1 MIILNEHNVKGY
13 NIVIFMAITN
23 ILYCDFVG
31 FNYLI
36 DNFKQNAWIAILFLF
51 IINIFICLFFKG
63 FNKTFH
69 PLKELSKN
77 NLIRIIT
84 IIYITASSIFL
95 IIYSS
100 IIIKNYFYFE
110 SPIQIFIL
118 ITIITSVIISF
129 QGFNSIITS
138 TTLLF
143 FLFGFFYIFPLFFLN
158 EHNFY
163 LLLPIDFDFLKSYK
177 ILLMSLNLFDNFILA
192 FYSPIIKNGF
202 KRKYILIGNTILII
216 YFLYITMDS
225 ITLLGANYYS
235 NTKMAGF
242 LRWQLFKGGSF
253 FENYDIFL
261 LIMITIITIYKLSIH
276 FNLLRLLFSQKRKIK
291 IGLIITTTFSILSLI
306 AYHLI
311 DYIQNNIVIISLF
324 LLILIFII
332 YLFFCKKSQEVKFG
346 NNNNSQ

>member
-1 MIILNEHNVKGY
+1 MNEHNVKGY

-36 DNFKQNAWIAILFLF
+36 DNFKQNGWLAILFLF
-51 IINIFICLFFKG
+51 IINLLICFLFKG
-63 FNKTFH
+63 FNKSFS
-69 PLKELSKN
+69 PLKEISKN

-84 IIYITASSIFL
+84 IIYLTISSIFL

-110 SPIQIFIL
+110 SPIQIFI
-118 ITIITSVIISF
+118 IITVITSIIISF
-129 QGFNSIITS
+129 QSFNSIITS
-138 TTLLF
+138 ATLFF

-158 EHNFY
+158 EHNFS
-163 LLLPIDFDFLKSYK
+163 LLLPIDFDFSKSYK
-177 ILLMSLNLFDNFILA
+177 IFLMCLNLFDNFILC
-192 FYSPIIKNGF
+192 FYSPIIKDGF
-202 KRKYILIGNTILII
+202 KRKHILIGNTILII

-261 LIMITIITIYKLSIH
+261 LIMITIITIYKLSVH
-276 FNLLRLLFSQKRKIK
+276 FNLLRLLLNQKRKIK
-291 IGLIITTTFSILSLI
+291 IGVIIGTFFTVFSLVS
-306 AYHLI
+306 YHFI
-311 DYIQNNIVIISLF
+311 EYIQNNIIIISII
-324 LLILIFII
+324 LLILIIII
-332 YLFFCKKSQEVKFG
+332 YLFFCKKSWEVKFG
-346 NNNNSQ
+346 NNKKS